1 MCAFVEN
8 SNIQI
13 GIPPEENEKS
23 QQFLKFLD
31 FFSKLWSIV
40 LVKLHQ
46 GVIANPGAESSN
58 CTISRRLAMLNS
70 AKTTKKQEKGCKKM
84 KKLIA
89 ILLSLLLVLGCFA
102 GCAKTETPPEEAPAA
117 ETPEEPEAPAEGE
130 DATPEETPDA
140 ESSGEQAALP
150 LVSEGEEATITI
162 GLPQLALTEDYETN
176 DYTLWLEEQTGID
189 LEFVYFSNDQTEQV
203 TQLNAMIAGGDEL
216 PDILWNLEGVDPSLM
231 YELGEDGYILDLTD
245 YFEQYGNYFWVAYN
259 MVDASQKDQIF
270 QYGKDPSNGA
280 LYAFPRFQESQV
292 DACNTLVTINQNWLD
307 AVGAEVPTTV
317 DELYEVLKKF
327 ATEDPNGNGKS
338 DEIPLA
344 GIYNEYRSN
353 ITEWIINAFV
363 YCNDDVFVNATD
375 GEIWSP
381 YTTDEYRQA
390 LIYMNKLYSEG
401 LMSPLTFSM
410 TQNSEMAAL
419 CTPAD
424 GEALVGVAGG
434 HPMLTFSQDDDNMY
448 EYAPIGPLS
457 AATDLGGYAAWYG
470 HTYQYCTFITEDAED
485 PVLAFKLLD
494 FMCSQESVFRMRYG
508 EEGVHWVRAE
518 EGAVGAL
525 GTPATITVIDSS
537 AYGGQNNVNWHAV
550 GSVCVP
556 LALMTTSYEEDGSW
570 SSIRD
575 GRLCYDERKLYDAAQ
590 QKDEIIYKIIYT
602 SEENELV
609 SSVLQQLKDYV
620 DEARALFVSGVMD
633 PNKDADWET
642 YLSNLSAQ
650 GLDDYL
656 DVTQTAY
663 ARMTGE

>member
-31 FFSKLWSIV
+31 FFSKSWSIV

-46 GVIANPGAESSN
+46 VVIANPGAESSN

-117 ETPEEPEAPAEGE
+117 ETPEETEAPAEGE

-140 ESSGEQAALP
+140 ESSGEQATLP

-162 GLPQLALTEDYETN
+162 GLPQSPLTEDYETN

-189 LEFVYFSNDQTEQV
+189 LEFVFFSSDPTEQV
-203 TQLNAMIAGGDEL
+203 TQLNAMVSGGDKL
-216 PDILWNLEGVDPSLM
+216 PDIMWNLWGVEPSLM
-231 YELGEDGYILDLTD
+231 NELGEDGYFLDLND
-245 YFEQYGNYFWVAYN
+245 YFEQYGNYFWEAYN
-259 MVDASQKDQIF
+259 MVKPSQRDQIF

-280 LYAFPRFQESQV
+280 LYGFPKFQESIV
-292 DACNTLVTINQNWLD
+292 DAVNTLVSINNEWLE
-307 AVGAEVPTTV
+307 AVGAEVPSTV

-410 TQNSEMAAL
+410 TQNPEMAAL
-419 CTPAD
+419 TTPAD
-424 GEALVGVAGG
+424 GESLVGVAGG
-434 HPMLTFSQDDDNMY
+434 HQMLVFSQDDEKMY
-448 EYAPIGPLS
+448 EYGPIGPLA

-470 HTYQYCTFITEDAED
+470 NNYTYCTFITEDAED

-494 FMCSQESVFRMRYG
+494 FMCSQESAIRMRYG
-508 EEGVHWVRAE
+508 VKDVHWVYAE
-518 EGAVGAL
+518 DGAL
-525 GTPATITVIDSS
+525 SAVGTPAAITVLDDSVFS
-537 AYGGQNNVNWHAV
+537 QQNNVNWHYVDAV
-550 GSVCVP
+550 VQPIGLITP
-556 LALMTTSYEEDGSW
+556 SYVDDGSW
-570 SSIRD
+570 SSTRNGI
-575 GRLCYDERKLYDAAQ
+575 CYQERSLYDAAP
-590 QKDEIIYKIIYT
+590 QKDEIVYKIIYNT
-602 SEENELV
+602 EENELV
-609 SSVLQQLKDYV
+609 TSVLQQLKDYV

-633 PNKDADWET
+633 PNKDADWEA

-656 DVTQTAY
+656 EVTQTAY
-663 ARMTGE
+663 TRMTGE